1 MRGGQGKMARYYF
14 DIREGD
20 VLVSDKEGMEFS
32 SQEVVQREAIHTL
45 GDLAK
50 SMTFEVG
57 TSYPQKAAIEVRD
70 DNGPVL
76 QIDFLVSWNVFREY

>member
-1 MRGGQGKMARYYF
+1 MARYYF

-20 VLVSDKEGMEFS
+20 IVVPDEEGMEFPTLES
-32 SQEVVQREAIHTL
+32 VQREAVHTL

-50 SMTFEVG
+50 NMTFEIG
-57 TSYPQKAAIEVRD
+57 LPGPQKTAIEVRD

-76 QIDFLVSWNVFREY
+76 QIDFLVSWNVFRKK